1 MADAAARRA
10 FVAEH
15 VGSDLAYILDDS
27 SVGEQLQYDLAQ
39 HYTSVRRFSSIGD
52 DRASVRAAIAA
63 DYALDPAQGPAV
75 RSQLAAVV
83 SAWESSR
90 DYIETDNRLKAE
102 ARVLGTPRALST
114 GDKIAMRRAVE
125 AAHGLIP
132 DKECPANTYLQAK
145 LEELEEGELVAAPL
159 DEVVSRADGAASSL
173 DLSPSLDSAG
183 RLRVTKAKIKV
194 HMPNTTEEFRTKMKV
209 EGNAWLMISSKF
221 RNKSVLQ
228 NLLPSTF
235 DRFTSFILGERVH
248 LLQVPDEA
256 GTGMKLLQPPWQLTL
271 NYEYALRKEAF
282 KRAVADPAGLTIAAA
297 IDAVTHDAELKDLY
311 FTCPLALSMK
321 RAPAA
326 PVISE
331 EWGSQKKRKS
341 SSSSSDLNGVF
352 NVFGP
357 SRASSEKGSKGKGKA
372 KKAKSKGK
380 GSKDGKDSGKGLAF
394 QTADGRRICFRYNS
408 GEPCDGSCG
417 MVHVCRI
424 RGCAMDH
431 PMVRHSPAITN
442 G

>member
-10 FVAEH
+10 FVAQY

-27 SVGEQLQYDLAQ
+27 AVGEQLQYDLAQ
-39 HYTSVRRFSSIGD
+39 HYTSVRRFSSMGD
-52 DRASVRAAIAA
+52 DRASVRAAVAA
-63 DYALDPAQGPAV
+63 DYALDPGMGPAT

-114 GDKIAMRRAVE
+114 GDKIAMRKAVE
-125 AAHGLIP
+125 SAHGLVP
-132 DKECPANTYLQAK
+132 DKECPANTYLQSK

-183 RLRVTKAKIKV
+183 RLRVTKAKTKV
-194 HMPNTTEEFRTKMKV
+194 HMPNTTEEYRTKLKV
-209 EGNAWLMISSKF
+209 ECNAWLMISSKF

-228 NLLPSTF
+228 DLLPSTF
-235 DRFTSFILGERVH
+235 EQFTSYILGERVH

-282 KRAVADPAGLTIAAA
+282 KRVAADPAGLTIAAA
-297 IDAVTHDAELKDLY
+297 LEAVTHDAELKDLY

-331 EWGSQKKRKS
+331 EWGSQKKRKG
-341 SSSSSDLNGVF
+341 LTLGVDAF

-357 SRASSEKGSKGKGKA
+357 QRTSGEKGGKSKVKA
-372 KKAKSKGK
+372 KKAKGK
-380 GSKDGKDSGKGLAF
+380 GRGGKDGKDSGKGLAY
-394 QTADGRRICFRYNS
+394 QTADGRRICFRFNS
-408 GEPCDGSCG
+408 GDPCDGSCG

-431 PMVRHSPAITN
+431 PMVRHSPAVTN